1 MENNEKHFEAKLS
14 KDLREVWDLSGDISI
29 SEEPNT
35 DGAWA
40 RLVCVIGETKTVRPT
55 VSTPLWGRVFA
66 TPKPAFVAALSLVFI
81 VSLPF
86 IYTSLTTESYTV
98 PKGEVLSHVL
108 PDGSE
113 IRLNAG
119 SSFSYRTSFGDKVRE
134 INLEGEAYFDVI
146 KSEMPFVV
154 QTEDVTVTVLG
165 TEFNVTSWDGWIEVA
180 VNEGIVSVKNS
191 VTDDEKPIL
200 VKAGNRTKFSSS
212 MSVETPELIAYSQY
226 PGWIHDK
233 LIFENSNF
241 MTVCKEIERKF
252 DISINLK
259 NNELEEIEI
268 SGVVDA
274 DNVQTVLSTLTKLT
288 QRSYKFENNQYI
300 FY

>member
-1 MENNEKHFEAKLS
+1 MKNNEKQFETMLS
-14 KDLREVWDLSGDISI
+14 KDLKEVWGICGEISI

-40 RLVCVIGETKTVRPT
+40 RLINEIRETKTVRPT
-55 VSTPLWGRVFA
+55 VGAPFWARVFA
-66 TPKPAFVAALSLVFI
+66 TPKPAFSAALSLVFI

-86 IYTSLTTESYTV
+86 IYTSLTTESYSV
-98 PKGEVLSHVL
+98 PRGEVLSHVL

-113 IRLNAG
+113 IQLNSG
-119 SSFSYRTSFGDKVRE
+119 STFSYRTSFGDKARE
-134 INLEGEAYFDVI
+134 VKLEGEAYFDVT
-146 KSEMPFVV
+146 KSEIPFIVT
-154 QTEDVTVTVLG
+154 TEDISITVLG
-165 TEFNVTSWDGWIEVA
+165 TEFNVSSWDGWIEVA

-191 VTDDEKPIL
+191 VDDEKTIL

-212 MSVETPELIAYSQY
+212 MSVEIPEQIAYSEY
-226 PGWIHDK
+226 PGWIHNK
-233 LIFENSNF
+233 MIFENSNF
-241 MTVCKEIERKF
+241 ETVCNEIERKF
-252 DISINLK
+252 NISINLE
-259 NNELEEIEI
+259 NDDLQEIEI